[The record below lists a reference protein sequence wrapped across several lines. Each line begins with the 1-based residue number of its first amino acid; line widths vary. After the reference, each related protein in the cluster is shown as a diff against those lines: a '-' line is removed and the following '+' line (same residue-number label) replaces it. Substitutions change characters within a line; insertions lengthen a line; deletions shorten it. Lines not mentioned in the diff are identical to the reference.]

1 MAKKI
6 VARASQTYTTSYL
19 ETHFGTTPAYTF
31 AIKARDLITL
41 HYVAV
46 RGRDDE
52 EGAVQR
58 PLNARR
64 INGIRTYILDGNTF
78 FNSFILNWTDE
89 NFLPSFSSNNI
100 TLPIIKSAAQVID
113 GQHRLAGLAQAIIV
127 RDPIGDQELLVT
139 LCIGL
144 TTSNAARIFLNINT
158 EQKPVPKSLVYD
170 LFGEV
175 IDDEA
180 HAVNRSTDL
189 ARELNDDPDSPL
201 YNQIK
206 FPGAPRGQ
214 GSIELSTFVSAFKD
228 HLKPDNGT
236 FYTYKIKDY
245 ERQKA
250 AINNF
255 FQALHDFYD
264 NKHFWNSANKNPFL
278 KAAGFNGAVDF
289 FVEVLIKH
297 CAEKRSFSVP
307 TMKQF
312 IGLDQS
318 GLVTWDELR
327 GKDGKTA
334 RKAIRTLLESNS
346 LNGLPDHDEYEF

>member
-1 MAKKI
+1 MVKKS
-6 VARASQTYTTSYL
+6 VARTTQTYTTPFL
-19 ETHFGTTPAYTF
+19 ETHFGSTPAYTF

-78 FNSFILNWTDE
+78 FNSFILNWTDQ
-89 NFLPSFSSNNI
+89 NFAPSFSGNKI
-100 TLPIIKSAAQVID
+100 TLPIVKSAAQVID
-113 GQHRLAGLAQAIIV
+113 GQHRLAGLSQAIDT
-127 RDPIGDQELLVT
+127 RDSVGDQELLVT
-139 LCIGL
+139 LCVGL
-144 TTSNAARIFLNINT
+144 TTSNAAKIFLNINT
-158 EQKPVPKSLVYD
+158 EQKPVPKSLIYD

-175 IDDEA
+175 VDDEA

-228 HLKPDNGT
+228 HFKPDTGT
-236 FYTYKIKDY
+236 FYTYKIRDY

-255 FQALHDFYD
+255 FQSLYDFYD
-264 NKHFWNSANKNPFL
+264 NSGLWNSSNKNPFL

-297 CAEKRSFSVP
+297 CAEKRSFSTS

-346 LNGLPDHDEYEF
+346 LNALPDHDEYEF

>member
-1 MAKKI
+1 MTKATIHKSEIYK
-6 VARASQTYTTSYL
+6 
-19 ETHFGTTPAYTF
+19 THFLKTLFGSVPTYTF

-64 INGIRTYILDGNTF
+64 INNIRGYILDGNTF
-78 FNSFILNWTDE
+78 FNSFILNWTDQ
-89 NFLPSFSSNNI
+89 NFKPSFAGVDIS
-100 TLPIIKSAAQVID
+100 LPIIRSAAQVID
-113 GQHRLAGLAQAIIV
+113 GQHRIAGLAQAV
-127 RDPIGDQELLVT
+127 ELRDSIGDQELLVT
-139 LCIGL
+139 LCVGL
-144 TTSNAARIFLNINT
+144 STKDAAKIFLNINT
-158 EQKPVPKSLVYD
+158 EQKPVPKSLIYD

-175 IDDEA
+175 VDDEQ
-180 HAVNRSTDL
+180 HAINRSADL
-189 ARELNDDPDSPL
+189 ARELNDDPDSAL

-228 HLKPDNGT
+228 HLKPETGT
-236 FYTYKIKDY
+236 FYTYKIRDY

-250 AINNF
+250 AIDNF
-255 FQALHDFYD
+255 FNSLREFYE
-264 NKHFWNSANKNPFL
+264 NRKLWNSTTKNPFL

-289 FVEVLIKH
+289 LVEVLIKH
-297 CAEKRSFSVP
+297 CAEKRSFSIP
-307 TMKQF
+307 TMKTF

-318 GLVTWDELR
+318 GLVTWDELKGR
-327 GKDGKTA
+327 DGKTA
-334 RKAIRTLLESNS
+334 RKAIKNLLESNS
-346 LNGLPDHDEYEF
+346 LNSLPDNDEYEF

>member
-1 MAKKI
+1 MAKKTA
-6 VARASQTYTTSYL
+6 VRKPQVYTTSFL
-19 ETHFGTTPAYTF
+19 KTTFGTVPAYTF

-46 RGRDDE
+46 RGRDEE

-64 INGIRTYILDGNTF
+64 INNIKSYVLDGNTF
-78 FNSFILNWTDE
+78 FNSFILNWTDK
-89 NFLPSFSSNNI
+89 NFSPTFTADKVS
-100 TLPIIKSAAQVID
+100 LPIIRAAAQVID
-113 GQHRLAGLAQAIIV
+113 GQHRLAGLTQAIEV
-127 RDPIGDQELLVT
+127 RDAIGDQELLVT
-139 LCIGL
+139 LCVGL
-144 TTSNAARIFLNINT
+144 TTSNAAKIFLNINT
-158 EQKPVPKSLVYD
+158 EQKPVPKSLIYD

-175 IDDEA
+175 VDDEA

-189 ARELNDDPDSPL
+189 ARDLNDDPESPL
-201 YNQIK
+201 YNQVK

-214 GSIELSTFVSAFKD
+214 GSIELSTFVSALKD
-228 HLKPDNGT
+228 HLKPDTGT
-236 FYTYKIKDY
+236 FYTYKIRDF

-255 FQALHDFYD
+255 FQSLHDFYD
-264 NKHFWNSANKNPFL
+264 NKQLWNSSNKNPFL

-297 CAEKRSFSVP
+297 CAEKRSFSVA
-307 TMKQF
+307 TMKHF

-318 GLVTWDELR
+318 GLITWDDLR

-334 RKAIRTLLESNS
+334 RKAIKSLLESNS
-346 LNGLPDHDEYEF
+346 LNELPDHDEYEF